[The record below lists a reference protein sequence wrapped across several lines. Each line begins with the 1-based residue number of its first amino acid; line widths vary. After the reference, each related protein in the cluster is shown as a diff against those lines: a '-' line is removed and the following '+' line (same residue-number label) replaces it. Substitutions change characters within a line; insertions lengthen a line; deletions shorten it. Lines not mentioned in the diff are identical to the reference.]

1 MTLHYTYMTWCI
13 IHYHSDILH
22 LNKQRV
28 MAIEELDA
36 MKREKKSYLEKIEQL
51 EVEKQANSKKGDTT
65 EFLFS
70 DTADALVHD
79 S

>member
-1 MTLHYTYMTWCI
+1 
-13 IHYHSDILH
+13 
-22 LNKQRV
+22 